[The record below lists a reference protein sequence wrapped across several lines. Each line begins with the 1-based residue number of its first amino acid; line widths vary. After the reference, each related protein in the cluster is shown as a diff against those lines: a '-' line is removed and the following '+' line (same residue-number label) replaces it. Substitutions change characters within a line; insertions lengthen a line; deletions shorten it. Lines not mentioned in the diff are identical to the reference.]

1 MSHKLDQP
9 EKNEL
14 LDLYSQEGSTISTL
28 ARHYNTSNPTVRKWL
43 IAYDIERK
51 SHTQASSEANR
62 TKHDVYIP
70 SREELSILYTENS
83 IKFLEMYYGVGQKKI
98 YEWLE
103 RYEIPKKTLSEAC
116 TTGKEKQHQAIQYTK
131 NQLEQLYERDKPLAI
146 LADKLG
152 VSYSH
157 IRKLMKTH
165 GIEVTKTWRSGPE
178 ISLYEYCKTTFA
190 EYNWKHSDRKILEKL
205 ELDIVNHDLKLAI
218 EYCGLY
224 WHSEFY
230 GGKNRNYHRD
240 KFRECRAAGYNLI
253 TVFENDD
260 PEKIV
265 ALLNKL
271 HGKTKKVHARKCTIK
286 SLSSQEAS
294 DFHQKHHLHGNHH
307 SSIHYGLVSDSGEL
321 LMVISF
327 GKSRFS
333 KKYEYECVR
342 MTCHSEY
349 TVVGGA
355 SKLFTAFIREHNPS
369 SIVTYSDLR
378 FGMGNVY
385 LHCGFEYMGM
395 TQPNYWYFHRSSSE
409 RSSSRLSSRV
419 KYQKHKL
426 RNILEIFDD
435 NLSEYQNMLA
445 NKFDR
450 IWDCGNAKYIW
461 TRD

>member
-1 MSHKLDQP
+1 MSRKIVAPSKDD
-9 EKNEL
+9 L
-14 LDLYSQEGSTISTL
+14 LNLYSREGSTISTL
-28 ARHYNTSNPTVRKWL
+28 ARYYDTSNPTVRKWL

-51 SHTQASSEANR
+51 THAQASAEANR
-62 TKHDVYIP
+62 IKHEVDTP
-70 SREELSILYTENS
+70 EKNELTALYAENS
-83 IKFLEMYYGVGQKKI
+83 INFLEMCYGVGQCKI
-98 YEWLE
+98 YEWLDQH
-103 RYEIPKKTLSEAC
+103 EIPKKTLSESC
-116 TTGKEKQHQAIQYTK
+116 ITGKKKQHQAIQYTK
-131 NQLEQLYERDKPLAI
+131 DQLEQIYERDKPLAI

-157 IRKLMKTH
+157 TKKLMKTH
-165 GIEVTKTWRSGPE
+165 GIEVTKTWRSVPE

-190 EYNWKHSDRKILEKL
+190 EYNWTHSDRKILEKL

-260 PEKIV
+260 LEKIK

-271 HGKTKKVHARKCTIK
+271 HGRAGKVHARKCAVRTITSK
-286 SLSSQEAS
+286 EAS
-294 DFHQKHHLHGNHH
+294 AFHENHHLHGNNH
-307 SSIHYGLVSDSGEL
+307 SSIHYGLFDVNNVL

-327 GKSRFS
+327 SKSRFS
-333 KKYEYECVR
+333 KKYDYECVR

-355 SKLFTAFIREHNPS
+355 SKLFTAFIREHNPA

-385 LHCGFEYMGM
+385 RHCGFKYFGM

-426 RNILEIFDD
+426 QNILENFDD